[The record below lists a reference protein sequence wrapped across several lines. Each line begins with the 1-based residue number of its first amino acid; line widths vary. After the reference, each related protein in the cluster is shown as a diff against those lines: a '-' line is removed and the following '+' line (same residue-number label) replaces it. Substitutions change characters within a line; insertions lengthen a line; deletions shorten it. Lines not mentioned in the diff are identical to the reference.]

1 MTSGPPALEARGVN
15 KAFGRT
21 VALADVS
28 LALHGGE
35 VHGLIGENG
44 AGKSSLLKILT
55 GIYRADSGTLTL
67 GGTPYAPRGPEEAR
81 AAGLALVPQE
91 LRIVP
96 AMSVADNVLLGR
108 WPTRRGAVDRRA
120 TEERAAAALA
130 RLRLSLDPRA
140 TMGGLSFAER
150 QAVVLARE
158 VGAGEA
164 RILILDEPTASLE
177 RAEVDRLFALV
188 ERLREGGVAVVFV
201 SHRLDEVRRLCDRVT
216 VLRDGRVVAVHPR
229 GTFTEAGLARDM
241 TGRALDEA
249 HAPGNRDAGEE
260 LLGLPV
266 EGERLAVHRG
276 RVSGLAGLLGSGSGE
291 LLRAAF
297 SGGEGRPPAL
307 SLRGAPA
314 RLPRPDAAIAA
325 GIGYVPSERSRALI
339 PALSVRDNIILPHLD
354 RLTTRFGGFD
364 ARAADAA
371 VVDLIRR
378 LDIRP
383 PDPSLPARALSG
395 GNQQK
400 LLFARWL
407 MGAFHTLLLD
417 EPTHGIDV
425 AAKRQVLRLVDRFAA
440 DGGGVLLAS
449 AELHE
454 LLAIADEVVA
464 LRDGALRLRIERG
477 GPEFTEASLRAAL
490 GA

>member
-21 VALADVS
+21 VALAGVS

-55 GIYRADSGTLTL
+55 GIYRADSGELTL
-67 GGTPYAPRGPEEAR
+67 GGAPFAPRAPEEAR

-108 WPTRRGAVDRRA
+108 WPTRRGAVDARA

-130 RLRLSLDPRA
+130 RLGLTLDPRA

-216 VLRDGRVVAVHPR
+216 VLRDGRVVALHAR
-229 GTFTEAGLARDM
+229 GSFTEASLARDM

-260 LLGLPV
+260 LLGLLV
-266 EGERLAVHRG
+266 DGDRLAVHRG
-276 RVSGLAGLLGSGSGE
+276 RVSGLAGLLGSGSSE

-297 SGGEGRPPAL
+297 GGSEGRPPAL

-314 RLPRPDAAIAA
+314 RLSGPGAAIAA
-325 GIGYVPSERSRALI
+325 GIGYVPGERSRALV
-339 PALSVRDNIILPHLD
+339 PALSVRDNIILPHLH
-354 RLTTRFGGFD
+354 RMTTRLGGFD

-371 VVDLIRR
+371 VADLIRR
-378 LDIRP
+378 LDVRP

-425 AAKRQVLRLVDRFAA
+425 AAKRQVLRLVDCFAA
-440 DGGGVLLAS
+440 EGGGVLLAS

-477 GPEFTEASLRAAL
+477 GPEFNEASLRAAL